1 MATSV
6 GEQLKEERTTR
17 GLTLEQAAQA
27 TKIRKHY
34 LEALER
40 DDRSTLPSVVQG
52 KGFLRLYAGY
62 LGLDAEALAAQ
73 WEGKPLPA
81 RPAPPAAVEVKVPA
95 PVKAQ

>member
-6 GEQLKEERTTR
+6 GEQLKEERTAR

-40 DDRSTLPSVVQG
+40 DDRTTLPSAVQG

-62 LGLDAEALAAQ
+62 LGLDAEIPGGAVGRQTPSGQAGSACRGRDQ
-73 WEGKPLPA
+73 GTPA
-81 RPAPPAAVEVKVPA
+81 
-95 PVKAQ
+95 